1 MAQRGIMLVVGHI
14 CRLTIWAVAPVSSL
28 HTLPYTS
35 TAGSHATVL
44 GSTARKIKLG
54 NILRQ
59 ADDTEV
65 PLVDEAI
72 MSIGYARWDRL
83 LGIGSRPPLDAD
95 VTSEQITG
103 LAHVL
108 EAGSAPG

>member
-1 MAQRGIMLVVGHI
+1 VVPGSSI
-14 CRLTIWAVAPVSSL
+14 CDSPIHQHQLALT
-28 HTLPYTS
+28 
-35 TAGSHATVL
+35 ATVL
-44 GSTARKIKLG
+44 GSTVRLIKLG

-72 MSIGYARWDRL
+72 MPTGYARLERL
-83 LGIGSRPPLDAD
+83 QGIGARPPPDAD
-95 VTSEQITG
+95 VTCEQIIG

-108 EAGSAPG
+108 EAGFVPH